1 VTYMI
6 KFYISNETKLGAI
19 W

>member
-1 VTYMI
+1 MI